1 MSVPTSVERNH
12 VGFAPEKSFPPLWTY
27 LLQHDGLLLLEQSL
41 ELLRREDLLLED
53 LLHLLRCDH
62 LGAHH
67 GHRHWD
73 LQRKQRSGTVV
84 RDIDSNK
91 RTILKCLLEVFMIIV

>member
-1 MSVPTSVERNH
+1 MTAAVERNR
-12 VGFAPEKSFPPLWTY
+12 VGFAATKLFPHLWTY

-67 GHRHWD
+67 GHRDWD

-84 RDIDSNK
+84 RTLGGKK
-91 RTILKCLLEVFMIIV
+91 RTIPKCLLVVFMIIF